1 MRGKGGNKFWEQNGG
16 GEAEEGGGKRWFTVT
31 LNCVLIGTSIKPR
44 E

>member
-1 MRGKGGNKFWEQNGG
+1 MGRGEISSGNKMGG
-16 GEAEEGGGKRWFTVT
+16 GAEKGGGKRWFTVT